1 MKKLL
6 FELYRAMLDR
16 LPARLHAVIGY
27 LRVHR
32 RLPNLREPHT
42 FTEKIVWR
50 KLYER
55 DPRLPALVDK
65 VLVKEHIAQRYG
77 ADLIIPTLA
86 VYADPDEMD
95 FGKPP
100 LSEPPYVIKANHGWA
115 MNFFVHARADLEI
128 PGAIESLRRTV
139 RGWLATDHSRRMR
152 EWAYS
157 QVQRRILVEPYVGT
171 MNDFKLHVFHGKV
184 FACELIAHRFAAHRQ
199 EAVYDRSWKVID
211 ANYGFP
217 LYAGPLP
224 PRGVRSHMIALAE
237 SIGRD
242 FSYVRVD
249 LYVVEGKLKF
259 GELTF
264 YPGGGEEKLQPEKWD
279 RIFGAQWQLG
289 GGATRQQR

>member
-1 MKKLL
+1 MKAVL
-6 FELYRAMLDR
+6 FSIYRAILDR

-27 LRVHR
+27 LRVHHR
-32 RLPNLREPHT
+32 FPNLRVPRT

-55 DPRLPALVDK
+55 DPRLPRLVDK
-65 VLVKEHIAQRYG
+65 VLVKEFIARRYG
-77 ADLIIPTLA
+77 ADLLIPTLA
-86 VYADPDEMD
+86 VYARPEEMD
-95 FGKPP
+95 FGRPP
-100 LSEPPYVIKANHGWA
+100 LSDPPYVIKANHGWA
-115 MNFFVHARADLEI
+115 MNLFVHERKDLEGPAAGRI
-128 PGAIESLRRTV
+128 RQTV
-139 RGWLATDHSRRMR
+139 QGWLATDHSRRMR

-157 QVQRRILVEPYVGT
+157 QVERRILVEPYVGA
-171 MNDFKLHVFHGKV
+171 MNDFKLHVFHGRV
-184 FACELIAHRFAAHRQ
+184 FACELIASRFAAHRQ

-217 LYAGPLP
+217 LYAGCLP
-224 PRGVRSHMIALAE
+224 PRELRSQMIALAE

-249 LYVVEGKLKF
+249 LYVVGGKLKF

-279 RIFGAQWQLG
+279 RIFGAQWQVG
-289 GGATRQQR
+289 GGAARPEN